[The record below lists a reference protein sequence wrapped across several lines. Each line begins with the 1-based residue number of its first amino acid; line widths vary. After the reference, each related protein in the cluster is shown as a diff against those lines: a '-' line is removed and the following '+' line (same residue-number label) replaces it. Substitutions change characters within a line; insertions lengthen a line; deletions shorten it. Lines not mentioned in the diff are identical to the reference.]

1 MKYARFEINKD
12 NWEAREKSVA
22 IGIQSV
28 YRNVEDAV
36 VYAPKSRIIF
46 EKEIKH
52 EYTLPTIQILIP
64 VWVFTRNGY
73 KVTNAYG
80 FVELTEK

>member
-1 MKYARFEINKD
+1 MKYARFEINKTS
-12 NWEAREKSVA
+12 WELREKSVA

-46 EKEIKH
+46 EKENEH
-52 EYTLPTIQILIP
+52 EYTLPTVQILIP

-73 KVTNAYG
+73 RVTNAFG
-80 FVELTEK
+80 FIEIIEK